1 MSTLPKIHIHNKDDV
16 FKSKHVLKYFIWE
29 KSHNEASVWL
39 KAYNQEYKHMIVDN
53 QGKVSKDGIVDK
65 RKNYKLDFEPLSFYI
80 ESYNI
85 TPYIKRAVYDYN
97 EKEWGIDV
105 KLDKSIAKAISQKM
119 PTGTFAI
126 VFSNGKAIVPVNNL
140 IFDNGKIE

>member
-85 TPYIKRAVYDYN
+85 KPYIKRAVYDYN
-97 EKEWGIDV
+97 EKEWG
-105 KLDKSIAKAISQKM
+105 KLAVYEILCNKDK
-119 PTGTFAI
+119 
-126 VFSNGKAIVPVNNL
+126 
-140 IFDNGKIE
+140 